1 MILEVLVVLRIV
13 FGLLFLLFVPG
24 YALMLALFP
33 RGKEL
38 DFMERIGF
46 ACVLSIVADL
56 LTTLFIDLVL
66 HIPTTAVNII
76 AALLSLTGLALII
89 WRVEILV
96 IRVVEKRK
104 RSKLEGVEKDNEE
117 K

>member
-1 MILEVLVVLRIV
+1 MITEVLGVLRII
-13 FGLLFLLFVPG
+13 FGLLFLLVVPG

-33 RGKEL
+33 RKKEL
-38 DFMERIGF
+38 GFVERIGF
-46 ACVLSIVADL
+46 ACAMSIVADL

-76 AALLSLTGLALII
+76 AALLTLTGLALII
-89 WRVEILV
+89 WEVEILI
-96 IRVVEKRK
+96 IRILEVRK
-104 RSKLEGVEKDNEE
+104 RSKLEGVEKDNAE

>member
-1 MILEVLVVLRIV
+1 MITEILGVFRII
-13 FGLLFLLFVPG
+13 FGLLFLLVVPG

-33 RGKEL
+33 RKEL

-46 ACVLSIVADL
+46 ACAMSIVADL

-76 AALLSLTGLALII
+76 VALLSLTALALII
-89 WRVEILV
+89 WEVEIL
-96 IRVVEKRK
+96 IIMILEKR
-104 RSKLEGVEKDNEE
+104 RRYKLGSGEEDAEK
-117 K
+117 